1 MRHRTELRYI
11 QQGGLRQETYEKRKR
26 SLMRKAMEL
35 AVMCNSQVALVM
47 FDDKGR
53 LTQFST
59 AEMDAVLEQ
68 YGKAV
73 LEPHE
78 RYTPHDMLYGN
89 VWANGFGLGPMAG
102 GAGGTT
108 QGTAPAQSPGDS
120 PASSSEAFQAAAGA
134 QQLLGPLGLAVDAA
148 TFPPLSPR
156 RLRT

>member
-1 MRHRTELRYI
+1 MAPCLAITLLSWPTCAI
-11 QQGGLRQETYEKRKR
+11 NAQETYEKRKR

-78 RYTPHDMLYGN
+78 RYTPHD
-89 VWANGFGLGPMAG
+89 VGLPWPRKVAG
-102 GAGGTT
+102 RVGD
-108 QGTAPAQSPGDS
+108 PARCPLRQPWVITK
-120 PASSSEAFQAAAGA
+120 
-134 QQLLGPLGLAVDAA
+134 LLL
-148 TFPPLSPR
+148 
-156 RLRT
+156 

>member
-1 MRHRTELRYI
+1 MAPCLAITLLSWPTCAI
-11 QQGGLRQETYEKRKR
+11 NAQETYEKRKR

-78 RYTPHDMLYGN
+78 RYTPHD
-89 VWANGFGLGPMAG
+89 VRR
-102 GAGGTT
+102 
-108 QGTAPAQSPGDS
+108 APALALPLRVGCRVREGA
-120 PASSSEAFQAAAGA
+120 PCAAAVRS
-134 QQLLGPLGLAVDAA
+134 LCYYV
-148 TFPPLSPR
+148 T
-156 RLRT
+156 